1 MSSGD
6 FNYLL
11 IIGLLITELNNSL
24 GMLVKYE
31 QIIEEYSLKHF
42 QESIIAGRGRC
53 RKPNQFLPLV
63 FSFSET
69 CI

>member
-11 IIGLLITELNNSL
+11 IIGLLITKLNNSL

-31 QIIEEYSLKHF
+31 QKIEEYSLKHF
-42 QESIIAGRGRC
+42 QESIIAGRVRC